1 MWSQICNFQSRFMIG
16 IFRYSY
22 DNTLIWMSHDLTD
35 VKSTLVQVM
44 AWCRQATSHYLS
56 QCWPR
61 SVSPYGITR
70 QQWVKLFMSQLDNAY
85 LLISNWGLCPVFV
98 YHQPNLTMLSLE
110 FETLRLEQNGWH
122 NADNIWKCI
131 FLNENINILIHIL
144 SKFVSTGPVNSKSA
158 LVSIIV

>member
-1 MWSQICNFQSRFMIG
+1 MIG
-16 IFRYSY
+16 VFRYSY
-22 DNTLIWMSHDLTD
+22 NNTLIWMSLDLTD
-35 VKSTLVQVM
+35 DKSTLVQVM
-44 AWCRQATSHYLS
+44 AWCHQATSHYLS

-98 YHQPNLTMLSLE
+98 YHQPNLTMFSLE

-122 NADNIWKCI
+122 NADKIWKCI
-131 FLNENINILIHIL
+131 FLNESPCISIHIS
-144 SKFVSTGPVNSKSA
+144 SKFVSNGSIGNKWA
-158 LVSIIV
+158 LV